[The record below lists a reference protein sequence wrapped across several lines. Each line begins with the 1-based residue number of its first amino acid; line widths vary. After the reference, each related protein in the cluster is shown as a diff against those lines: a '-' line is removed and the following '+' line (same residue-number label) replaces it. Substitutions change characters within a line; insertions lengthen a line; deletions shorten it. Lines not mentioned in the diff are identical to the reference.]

1 MTVSVQAHARKTGN
15 ANREGPTDHGDVL
28 TAQTGKGHDGAST
41 DVKWRRVL
49 VLFLNIVTTVLLF
62 AAMVLLL
69 SYQGLVLA
77 EWIMLAAY
85 GATLPWLS
93 IGLWNSLIGLLL
105 DRRYDADAAGH
116 VTPALNRITGTEP
129 VTSRIAIVMPLR
141 NEDPSMSLQRF
152 GSLQRAL
159 GVTRWA
165 SQFDFHVLSDSDQ
178 QDIIQREEAGVA
190 AWQSAAPE
198 ASIHYRRR
206 TDNAGYKAGNI
217 AEFLHRCGDD
227 YDFFIPLDA
236 DSVMGAET
244 VLRLVR
250 VMQAAPEIGILQTL
264 VSGLPSKTFFT
275 RAFQFGMRH
284 GMRSYTLGAAWW
296 QGDCGPNWG
305 HNAIMRTAPFRDYCM
320 LPVLKGKGPLSG
332 YILSHDQ
339 LEAVLMRRAGFEVR
353 VLAEESESH
362 EENPPSLTDFI
373 RRELRWCNGNME
385 YLKLLGLRGLA
396 PVSRI
401 QLYLAIQMYI
411 AAPAW
416 ILFILIGAALASQS
430 EQLEGM
436 PVWGGVTLF
445 AVLMTLNLMPKFMGL
460 GQVLAEEARV
470 ESYGGRKRVIWG
482 GVAEILVSMLTA
494 PVVAFGLTLFLIG
507 LLFGKR
513 VGWDAQQ
520 RTRERLYWSEAT
532 RVLWPQTLAG
542 LALTA
547 WLTVSA
553 PWALLFGAPMLIS
566 LLLAIPIAV
575 LSTAPQIS
583 RWSMRIGLF
592 DIPEDR
598 LQESGPGFQSL
609 QADIA

>member
-1 MTVSVQAHARKTGN
+1 VTVSVQAHAKKTGK
-15 ANREGPTDHGDVL
+15 AGPDGPNDHRDARK
-28 TAQTGKGHDGAST
+28 AQSWMRDDRST
-41 DVKWRRVL
+41 TSVRRRRFL
-49 VLFLNIVTTVLLF
+49 VLFLNIVTIGLLF
-62 AAMVLLL
+62 AAMMLLL
-69 SYQGLVLA
+69 SNQGLVLA

-85 GATLPWLS
+85 GVTLPWLS

-105 DRRYDADAAGH
+105 DRRYGGAAAGH
-116 VTPALNRITGTEP
+116 VTPALKRITGTEP

-152 GSLQRAL
+152 ASLQRAL

-178 QDIIQREEAGVA
+178 PDIVQREEDGMA
-190 AWQSAAPE
+190 AWQLATPE
-198 ASIHYRRR
+198 TSIHYRRR

-264 VSGLPSKTFFT
+264 VTGLPSKTFFT

-284 GMRSYTLGAAWW
+284 GMRSYTLGSAWW

-305 HNAIMRTAPFRDYCM
+305 HNAIMRTAPFREHCM

-332 YILSHDQ
+332 HILSHDQ
-339 LEAVLMRRAGFEVR
+339 VEAALMRRAGYEVR

-373 RRELRWCNGNME
+373 RRELRWCNGNMQ

-416 ILFILIGAALASQS
+416 ILFVLMSAGLASQS

-436 PVWGGVTLF
+436 PVWGGLTLF

-482 GVAEILVSMLTA
+482 GVAEIFVSMLTA
-494 PVVAFGLTLFLIG
+494 PIVAFGLSVFLVG
-507 LLFGKR
+507 LLFGRR

-520 RTRERLYWSEAT
+520 RTRERLYWSEAA

-547 WLTVSA
+547 WLAVSA
-553 PWALLFGAPMLIS
+553 PWALLFGAPMLLS
-566 LLLAIPIAV
+566 MVLAIPIAV

-583 RWSMRIGLF
+583 RRSMRIGLF

-598 LQESGPGFQSL
+598 LKEPGAGYQGL
-609 QADIA
+609 QVDVA